1 MAELTNTVM
10 GSPTLTVATKDHR
23 GCWRGVTVIGSL
35 PLSHRCHCNVLESR
49 PKVLS
54 IPGFA

>member
-1 MAELTNTVM
+1 MVQCMNTVK
-10 GSPTLTVATKDHR
+10 GSPALTMASKDHR
-23 GCWRGVTVIGSL
+23 GYWRGVTVICS
-35 PLSHRCHCNVLESR
+35 PRLSRRCHRDVLESR